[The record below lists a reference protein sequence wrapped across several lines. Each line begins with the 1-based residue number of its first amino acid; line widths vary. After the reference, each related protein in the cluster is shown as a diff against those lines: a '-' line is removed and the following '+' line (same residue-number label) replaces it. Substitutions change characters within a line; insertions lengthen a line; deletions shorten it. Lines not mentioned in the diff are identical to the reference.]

1 MFGTRLRN
9 IRIEKGY
16 SQKDLAEFLGV
27 NVRTVSR
34 WEQNNNKPNQ
44 EEMEKISKLFGIPE
58 DELLA
63 DELSDENNLEETN
76 QNILNRLS
84 DSVDNLVTGQENMNE
99 TITSNQDQL
108 ICELK
113 RQNED
118 LLSKIQSY
126 EKSLD
131 SNEMDKRH
139 RKIRTI
145 VITVTCI
152 VIVGLMIFAWIYWI
166 NNGLNGTVQDG
177 PIEMGTPSYSEVD
190 DGE

>member
-58 DELLA
+58 DELLV

-113 RQNED
+113 RQNEE
-118 LLSKIQSY
+118 LLSRIQAY
-126 EKSLD
+126 EKALD
-131 SNEMDKRH
+131 IDRSVLRH
-139 RKIRTI
+139 RRIRTI
-145 VITVTCI
+145 AIILTCI
-152 VIVGLMIFAWIYWI
+152 AIIGLLIIAWIYWI
-166 NNGLNGTVQDG
+166 NYGPVHEG

>member
-145 VITVTCI
+145 VIIVTCI